1 MEIKKWVL
9 QVEEYASPAE
19 LTEEDRTLLEK
30 AVIARASAYAP
41 YSHFEVGAAVRLVNG
56 RIFTGNNQENV
67 AYPSGLCA
75 ERVALFQ
82 SQAECPDVPVEAIA
96 ITAAAE
102 EFAMTEP
109 VSPCGSCRQVMA
121 EYENRHRNRI
131 RVIMAGNGY
140 IRAVNGIENL
150 LPFMF
155 MLEGL
160 KKPGGRRA
168 KG

>member
-1 MEIKKWVL
+1 MEIKRLVL
-9 QVEEYASPAE
+9 QVEEYASADE
-19 LTEEDRTLLEK
+19 LQDGDRELLEK
-30 AVIARASAYAP
+30 AITARSSAYAP
-41 YSHFEVGAAVRLVNG
+41 YSHFEVGAAVRLANG
-56 RIFTGNNQENV
+56 LIFTGNNQENV

-75 ERVALFQ
+75 ERVALFHAQ
-82 SQAECPDVPVEAIA
+82 SVWPEIPVESIA
-96 ITAAAE
+96 ITASAE

-121 EYENRHRNRI
+121 EYENRHRNKI

-140 IRAVNGIENL
+140 LRAINGIENL

-155 MLEGL
+155 MLEAL
-160 KKPGGRRA
+160 KKPGGRKA